1 MSVQPAVRAEGEKPA
16 TREMFYAEALGDAL
30 RLEMRRDPNVL
41 VFGEDIAQHGGA
53 FGVTKG
59 PDLLSRLFAM
69 AQHAAR

>member
-1 MSVQPAVRAEGEKPA
+1 MQPAVRAEGEKPA

-59 PDLLSRLFAM
+59 WASTSRGSRAPVP
-69 AQHAAR
+69 AAG